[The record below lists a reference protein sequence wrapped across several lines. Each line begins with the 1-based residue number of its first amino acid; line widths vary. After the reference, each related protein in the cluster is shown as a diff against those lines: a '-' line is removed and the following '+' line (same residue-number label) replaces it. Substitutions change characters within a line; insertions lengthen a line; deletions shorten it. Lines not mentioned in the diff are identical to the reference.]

1 MKSRRRRKNRTAP
14 QIKANGRIDW
24 LVLLPGATPSSL
36 NFQTINLTKIELATS
51 RCPEDDEHPAH
62 FRIQAATMSR
72 SLLRS
77 VLELRTPLT
86 RLPPSFLL
94 PIQSRRPLSSTSTR
108 QDQSTRN
115 IVAEDAIPKPPV
127 AAEHPLTSDDGFPL
141 PQKVGSATPEAL
153 YPRQP
158 QTPSPLSPESA
169 QSISQLLPLL
179 KTQPQHYITAHI
191 WGRPYLVQAG
201 DSIRLPFK
209 MPGVLPGDVLRL
221 DRASTL
227 GSRDY
232 TLKGAPFVDERL
244 FECRAT
250 VTGTE
255 SEPLRI
261 KVKTKRRQRKN
272 KTVRS
277 KHQYTILRV
286 TELKLKGPEAIGL

>member
-1 MKSRRRRKNRTAP
+1 
-14 QIKANGRIDW
+14 
-24 LVLLPGATPSSL
+24 
-36 NFQTINLTKIELATS
+36 
-51 RCPEDDEHPAH
+51 
-62 FRIQAATMSR
+62 MSR

-94 PIQSRRPLSSTSTR
+94 PIQSQQRSLSSTSRR
-108 QDQSTRN
+108 QDQIQQQSTTPN
-115 IVAEDAIPKPPV
+115 PVASDSIPKP
-127 AAEHPLTSDDGFPL
+127 AAAATPEQHSAFIAESGDLL
-141 PQKVGSATPEAL
+141 PQKPHTKNVPEPL
-153 YPRQP
+153 YPKQP
-158 QTPSPLSPESA
+158 QATAPLSPEAA

-179 KTQPQHYITAHI
+179 RAQPGHYVSAHI

-201 DSIRLPFK
+201 DQVRLPFK

-221 DRASTL
+221 DRASAL

-232 TLKGAPFVDERL
+232 TLKGAPYVDERL

-255 SEPLRI
+255 SEPLRT
-261 KVKTKRRQRKN
+261 KVKTKRRQRRN
-272 KTVRS
+272 KTVKS
-277 KHQYTILRV
+277 KHQYTILRI